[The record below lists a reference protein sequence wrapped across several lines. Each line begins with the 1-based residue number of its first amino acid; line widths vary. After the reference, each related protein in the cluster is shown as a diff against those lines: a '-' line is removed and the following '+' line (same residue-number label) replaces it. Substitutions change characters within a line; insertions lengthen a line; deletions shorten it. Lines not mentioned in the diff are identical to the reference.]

1 MFMPFANGCFLH
13 RSLSQLKIGIR
24 QDGSRQKWG
33 PQPRQV
39 NSLIN
44 KSVGHSQLF
53 SPFLPSDS
61 YLPAN
66 WALRRQQREDIE
78 EDEYVTVSKYLKLV
92 MSQVISG
99 HKFGFRWQEVLGYT
113 GIGVDMRYATPV
125 PIVPYSCDPL
135 QGSDPPSLSKRPR

>member
-1 MFMPFANGCFLH
+1 MFMLFANGCFLH
-13 RSLSQLKIGIR
+13 CSLSQLKIGIR

-39 NSLIN
+39 NSLIKLHIEHIPN
-44 KSVGHSQLF
+44 
-53 SPFLPSDS
+53 FLPSDS

-99 HKFGFRWQEVLGYT
+99 HKFGFRWEEVLG
-113 GIGVDMRYATPV
+113 
-125 PIVPYSCDPL
+125 
-135 QGSDPPSLSKRPR
+135 